1 MVATSCAET
10 GKRAVEVVPYPNE
23 VSVKAG
29 YFEVAGAD
37 FYCCEG
43 LDALTSDAIKAFA
56 VKLGA
61 VTGEESAVKDG
72 GSRDG
77 FIFLKDASLPEEAY
91 ELRISKKAVEVK
103 ASSFNGF
110 NYAIQTIKQMLPA
123 EIFGNA
129 EAADRDWTLP
139 CAVIKDAPR
148 FAYRG
153 MMLDVARHFFSIEEV
168 KRYLDVLEVHKMNR
182 FHWHLT
188 DDQGWRIEI
197 KKYPRLTEVGS
208 IRKGTVVKKNWDQY
222 DGIPYGGFYTQ
233 DEIREVVRYAES
245 KGITVVPEIDLPGH
259 MLAALTAYPEL
270 GCTGGPYEV
279 WGRWGVA
286 DDVLCVGK
294 EETMKFLEGVLDE
307 VAELFPS
314 EYIHIG
320 GDECPKVRWE

>member
-1 MVATSCAET
+1 MKFVYIMLAAAMAATSCAGT
-10 GKRAVEVVPYPNE
+10 DNRAIEVVPYPNE
-23 VSVKAG
+23 VSVKSG
-29 YFEVAGAD
+29 YFEVSGAD
-37 FYCCEG
+37 FHCGEG
-43 LDALTSDAIKAFA
+43 LDAVTSDAIKAFA
-56 VKLGA
+56 GKLGA
-61 VTGEESAVKDG
+61 VTGKESAVKIGD
-72 GSRDG
+72 SRDG
-77 FIFLKDASLPEEAY
+77 FIFLKDASLPDEAY

-110 NYAIQTIKQMLPA
+110 NYALQTIKQMLPA

-129 EAADRDWTLP
+129 EASDKDWTLQ

-197 KKYPRLTEVGS
+197 KRYPRLTEVGS

-233 DEIREVVRYAES
+233 DEIREVIRYAES

-270 GCTGGPYEV
+270 GCTGGPYDV

-286 DDVLCVGK
+286 DDVLCHRHF
-294 EETMKFLEGVLDE
+294 TRCIL
-307 VAELFPS
+307 
-314 EYIHIG
+314 
-320 GDECPKVRWE
+320 